1 MSNSFLGFIRQIKGQ
16 KCPFF
21 VDVINKT
28 GKKDYLI
35 GYKNNKKAHVVLYC
49 FNLYYQCNILSF

>member
-1 MSNSFLGFIRQIKGQ
+1 MDKKMIKP
-16 KCPFF
+16 KKD
-21 VDVINKT
+21 VDRNGKK

-49 FNLYYQCNILSF
+49 FDLYYQCNILSF